1 MAGNAA
7 EIPGAERAAIL
18 LLSLGEQEAAAII
31 RHMDAREVQRV
42 SEAMAALRD
51 VPRDRTET
59 VVAGF
64 IDSVERRGERRLA
77 ILGFHSARDF
87 VKRVLTTSLGR
98 DRAERV
104 IGRLSAGAEPGAGM
118 DQLKW
123 MDPRQVADLLR
134 EEHPQ
139 VIATV
144 LAHLDP
150 EQGAGVAALLPE
162 ALRGEVLLRVG
173 TRDGGQRAP
182 LVELDGRAGQR
193 AARPPGG
200 PPPRN
205 GGTRLAAGIMNGL
218 GPDQKSLALAFIEE
232 RDAELSQQI
241 KDQMFV
247 FENLLQVDDRG
258 IQALLREVASDALA
272 TALRGADPEIQEKMF
287 RNMSKRAGEILKDE
301 MEVRGPVRLAE
312 VEAAQRE
319 IVAIAQ
325 RLAEDGT
332 IVIGGGGGDYV

>member
-1 MAGNAA
+1 MAGSAA
-7 EIPGAERAAIL
+7 DISGAERAAIL

-42 SEAMAALRD
+42 SEVMAALKD
-51 VPRDRTET
+51 VPRERTQS

-64 IDSVERRGERRLA
+64 IDSVENRGA
-77 ILGFHSARDF
+77 GGSGARDF
-87 VKRVLTTSLGR
+87 VRRMLTTSLGR
-98 DRAERV
+98 ERAERL
-104 IGRLSAGAEPGAGM
+104 IERLSPEAESGAGM

-123 MDPRQVADLLR
+123 MHPRQVADLLR

-139 VIATV
+139 VVATV

-150 EQGAGVAALLPE
+150 EQGAAVVALLPE
-162 ALRGEVLLRVG
+162 SLRADVLLRLATIDEVP
-173 TRDGGQRAP
+173 QSA
-182 LVELDGRAGQR
+182 LKELDGLVEQR
-193 AARPPGG
+193 AAEASLG
-200 PPPRN
+200 PPRRL
-205 GGTRLAAGIMNGL
+205 GGTRLAANVLKGL
-218 GPDQKSLALAFIEE
+218 GADQKSAAIAFIEE
-232 RDAELSQQI
+232 RDAELCQQI

-258 IQALLREVASDALA
+258 IQALLREVPSDVLA
-272 TALRGADPEIQEKMF
+272 TALRGADPEVQDKLF
-287 RNMSKRAGEILKDE
+287 RNMSKRAAEILKEE

-319 IVAIAQ
+319 IVATAQ

-332 IVIGGGGGDYV
+332 IVIGGGGGADYV

>member
-18 LLSLGEQEAAAII
+18 LLTLGEQEAAAII

-42 SEAMAALRD
+42 SEAMAALKD
-51 VPRDRTET
+51 VPRDRTHA

-64 IDSVERRGERRLA
+64 IDSVEKRGA
-77 ILGFHSARDF
+77 GGSGARDF

-98 DRAERV
+98 ERAERM
-104 IGRLSAGAEPGAGM
+104 IDRLSPNAEAGAGM

-123 MDPRQVADLLR
+123 MHPRQVADLLR
-134 EEHPQ
+134 DEHPQ
-139 VIATV
+139 VVATV

-150 EQGAGVAALLPE
+150 EQGGAVAALLPE
-162 ALRGEVLLRVG
+162 ALRSDVLLRLATLDEVP
-173 TRDGGQRAP
+173 QSA
-182 LVELDGRAGQR
+182 LKELDGLVEQR
-193 AARPPGG
+193 ATEATAG
-200 PPPRN
+200 PPRRL
-205 GGTRLAAGIMNGL
+205 GGTRLAAGILNAL
-218 GPDQKSLALAFIEE
+218 GPDQKSVSIAYIEE
-232 RDAELSQQI
+232 QDAELCQQI

-247 FENLLQVDDRG
+247 FDNLLQVDDRG
-258 IQALLREVASDALA
+258 IQAVLREVPSDVLA
-272 TALRGADPEIQEKMF
+272 TALRGADPEVQDKMF
-287 RNMSKRAGEILKDE
+287 RNMSKRAAEILKEE

-319 IVAIAQ
+319 MVAVAQ

-332 IVIGGGGGDYV
+332 IVVGGGGGDYV